1 MITIKQSN
9 IIDLKTDAIV
19 NAANEHLWSGGG
31 VCGAIFAAAGPTEL
45 AEACRK
51 IGHCDTG
58 KAVITDGF
66 ALCKYIIHAVG
77 PIYVD
82 GEHNEAELLYSC
94 YQEALNLAKEYKC
107 KSVGFPIIS
116 SGIYAYPSKQAW
128 QVAIKAITDWQDI
141 NSDDIEIIFA
151 VLEKQ
156 DKDLG
161 LEVINN
167 M

>member
-1 MITIKQSN
+1 MIVIEQIN
-9 IIDLKTDAIV
+9 IINLKTDAIV
-19 NAANEHLWSGGG
+19 NAANSHLLSGGG
-31 VCGAIFAAAGPTEL
+31 VCGAIFRAAGPKEL

-94 YQEALNLAKEYKC
+94 YREALDLAKKYKC
-107 KSVGFPIIS
+107 ESVGFPLIS
-116 SGIYAYPSKQAW
+116 SGIYAYPKRQAW
-128 QVAIKAITDWQDI
+128 EVAIKSITDWQAI
-141 NSDDIEIIFA
+141 NSDDIKIIFA
-151 VLEKQ
+151 VL
-156 DKDLG
+156 DKEDKELG
-161 LEVINN
+161 LEVIKN